1 MKHLVYFICFVAL
14 FFVSGCCREEDEP
27 VPACD
32 ANCALEPQIGFCN
45 AAIPKY
51 YFDPV
56 EKKCK
61 QFIWGGCAGVVP
73 FQTLEECESCGCK

>member
-1 MKHLVYFICFVAL
+1 MRQVVIV
-14 FFVSGCCREEDEP
+14 VSLLAFASCCQKEEINPTE
-27 VPACD
+27 CEQ
-32 ANCALEPQIGFCN
+32 NCALEPQVSFGN

-61 QFIWGGCAGVVP
+61 QFIWGGMGGVVP
-73 FQTLEECESCGCK
+73 FQTLEECEACGCE